1 MASWPLD
8 LDGGV
13 LTFGTTYFAF
23 LILFTAV
30 ILLVPQHATIT
41 RTASLVAL
49 STLTYMLQETIMQL
63 CKNAHWRA
71 AAVPILWIQFLSASE
86 LIWVSRVDS
95 AHIPARRGNPKAETI
110 PNQFIDVVA
119 LLWNLRRVG
128 TRWQV
133 KNIPASS
140 NRGPKSMSR
149 LHFVSRRLTT
159 IMFAYLI
166 LDIMISGPSP
176 DLALV
181 SPQKETLFNPSDL
194 SMEDVVFRT
203 IGTLSFW
210 LSSALINIIMTN
222 GAAILSV
229 LSGLSTPADCPPLYG
244 SIGEAYSIRQF
255 WG

>member
-1 MASWPLD
+1 MAPWPLD
-8 LDGGV
+8 LDGSV
-13 LTFGTTYFAF
+13 LTFGTTYLAF
-23 LILFTAV
+23 LILFTGI
-30 ILLVPQHATIT
+30 ILLVPQDATIT
-41 RTASLVAL
+41 RTASLVPL

-63 CKNAHWRA
+63 CKNVHWRA

-95 AHIPARRGNPKAETI
+95 ARIPARGGNPKAETI
-110 PNQFIDVVA
+110 PSQAIDVIA

-140 NRGPKSMSR
+140 NSGPKSTSR
-149 LHFVSRRLTT
+149 LRFVLRRLTT
-159 IMFAYLI
+159 IILAYLI
-166 LDIMISGPSP
+166 LDMMISAPSP

-181 SPQKETLFNPSDL
+181 SPQKETLFKPSDL
-194 SMEDVVFRT
+194 STEDVVFRI

-210 LSSALINIIMTN
+210 LSSALINLIMTN

-229 LSGLSTPADCPPLYG
+229 LSGLSSPADCPPLYG
-244 SIGEAYSIRQF
+244 FIGEAYSIRRF

>member
-8 LDGGV
+8 LDGSV
-13 LTFGTTYFAF
+13 LIFDTTYIAF
-23 LILFTAV
+23 LVFFTSV
-30 ILLVPQHATIT
+30 ILLVPQHAGIT
-41 RTASLVAL
+41 RIASLVAL
-49 STLTYMLQETIMQL
+49 STLTYILQETVMQL
-63 CKNAHWRA
+63 CKNPHWRA

-95 AHIPARRGNPKAETI
+95 AHIPARRGRPKAETV
-110 PNQFIDVVA
+110 PNRAIDAIA

-140 NRGPKSMSR
+140 NSGPKSMSR
-149 LHFVSRRLTT
+149 LRFVLRRLTT
-159 IMFAYLI
+159 TMFAYLI

-176 DLALV
+176 DLALL
-181 SPQKETLFNPSDL
+181 SPQKETLFKPSDL
-194 SMEDVVFRT
+194 SMEDVIFRT

-210 LSSALINIIMTN
+210 FSTALFNLIVTN
-222 GAAILSV
+222 GATIISV
-229 LSGLSTPADCPPLYG
+229 LSGLSTPVDCPPLYG
-244 SIGEAYSIRQF
+244 PIGEAYSIRQF

>member
-1 MASWPLD
+1 MASLPLD
-8 LDGGV
+8 LDANV
-13 LTFGTTYFAF
+13 LTFGTTYFSF
-23 LILFTAV
+23 LILFTSV

-41 RTASLVAL
+41 RTASLVLL
-49 STLTYMLQETIMQL
+49 SALTYVLQETIMQL
-63 CKNAHWRA
+63 CKNSHWRA
-71 AAVPILWIQFLSASE
+71 TAVPILWIQFMSASE

-95 AHIPARRGNPKAETI
+95 AHIPARRGKPKAETI
-110 PNQFIDVVA
+110 PNKAINVIA

-140 NRGPKSMSR
+140 NSGPKATSR
-149 LHFVSRRLTT
+149 LRFVLGRLMTMT
-159 IMFAYLI
+159 FAYLI

-181 SPQKETLFNPSDL
+181 SPQKETLFKPSDL
-194 SMEDVVFRT
+194 SVEDVVFRI

-210 LSSALINIIMTN
+210 LSSALINLIMTN
-222 GAAILSV
+222 GAAIFLV
-229 LSGLSTPADCPPLYG
+229 LSGLSSPADCPPLYG
-244 SIGEAYSIRQF
+244 PIGEAYSVRQF

>member
-1 MASWPLD
+1 MVPWPLD
-8 LDGGV
+8 LDGSV
-13 LTFGTTYFAF
+13 LAFGTTYFAF
-23 LILFTAV
+23 LTLFAGI

-41 RTASLVAL
+41 RSASLVPL
-49 STLTYMLQETIMQL
+49 STLTYVLQETVMQL
-63 CKNAHWRA
+63 CKNSHWRA

-95 AHIPARRGNPKAETI
+95 GNIPARRGNPKAKTI
-110 PNQFIDVVA
+110 LSQAIDVIA

-140 NRGPKSMSR
+140 NSGPESTSR
-149 LHFVSRRLTT
+149 LRFVLRRLTT
-159 IMFAYLI
+159 IIFAYLI

-181 SPQKETLFNPSDL
+181 SPQKETLFKPSDL
-194 SMEDVVFRT
+194 STEDIVFRI
-203 IGTLSFW
+203 IGTVLFW
-210 LSSALINIIMTN
+210 LSSALINLIMTN
-222 GAAILSV
+222 CAAILSV
-229 LSGLSTPADCPPLYG
+229 LSGLSSPADCPPLYG
-244 SIGEAYSIRQF
+244 FIGEAYSIRKF

>member
-1 MASWPLD
+1 MAPWPLD
-8 LDGGV
+8 LDGSV

-23 LILFTAV
+23 LILFTGI
-30 ILLVPQHATIT
+30 ILLVPQHAMIT
-41 RTASLVAL
+41 RTVSLVPLA
-49 STLTYMLQETIMQL
+49 TLTYVLQETVMQL
-63 CKNAHWRA
+63 CKNSHWRA

-95 AHIPARRGNPKAETI
+95 AHIPARRGHPKAETT
-110 PNQFIDVVA
+110 PNQAIDVIA

-140 NRGPKSMSR
+140 NGGPKSMSR
-149 LHFVSRRLTT
+149 LRFVLRRLMTT
-159 IMFAYLI
+159 TFAYLI

-181 SPQKETLFNPSDL
+181 SPQKETLFKPSHL
-194 SMEDVVFRT
+194 SMEDVVFRI

-210 LSSALINIIMTN
+210 LSSALLNLILTN

-229 LSGLSTPADCPPLYG
+229 LSGLSSPVDCPPLYG
-244 SIGEAYSIRQF
+244 FIGEAYSIRQF

>member
-1 MASWPLD
+1 MAPWPLD
-8 LDGGV
+8 LDGSV
-13 LTFGTTYFAF
+13 FTFGTTYLAF
-23 LILFTAV
+23 LILFTGI

-41 RTASLVAL
+41 RTASLVPL

-63 CKNAHWRA
+63 CKNVHWRA

-110 PNQFIDVVA
+110 PSQAIDVIA

-128 TRWQV
+128 TGWQV

-140 NRGPKSMSR
+140 NSGPKSTSR
-149 LHFVSRRLTT
+149 LRFVLRRLTT
-159 IMFAYLI
+159 IILAYLI
-166 LDIMISGPSP
+166 LDMMISGPSP

-181 SPQKETLFNPSDL
+181 SPQKETLFKPSDL
-194 SMEDVVFRT
+194 STEDVVFRI

-210 LSSALINIIMTN
+210 LSSALINLIMTN

-229 LSGLSTPADCPPLYG
+229 LSGLSSPADCPPLYG
-244 SIGEAYSIRQF
+244 FIGEAYSIRRF

>member
-8 LDGGV
+8 LDESV
-13 LTFGTTYFAF
+13 LTFGTTYLAF
-23 LILFTAV
+23 LILFTGV

-41 RTASLVAL
+41 RIASLVAL
-49 STLTYMLQETIMQL
+49 STLTYMLQETVIQL
-63 CKNAHWRA
+63 CKNPHWCA

-95 AHIPARRGNPKAETI
+95 AHIPARRGKPKADTI
-110 PNQFIDVVA
+110 PNQAIDVIA

-140 NRGPKSMSR
+140 NSGPKSMSR
-149 LHFVSRRLTT
+149 LPFVLRRLTT

-166 LDIMISGPSP
+166 LDTMISGPSP

-181 SPQKETLFNPSDL
+181 SRQKETLFKPTDL
-194 SMEDVVFRT
+194 SMEDVVFR
-203 IGTLSFW
+203 IVGTLSFW
-210 LSSALINIIMTN
+210 LSSALINLILTN

-229 LSGLSTPADCPPLYG
+229 LSRLTTPVDCPPLYG
-244 SIGEAYSIRQF
+244 SIGEAYSIRHF

>member
-1 MASWPLD
+1 MAPWPLD
-8 LDGGV
+8 LDGSV

-23 LILFTAV
+23 LILFTGI

-41 RTASLVAL
+41 RTASLVPL
-49 STLTYMLQETIMQL
+49 STLTYMLQETVMQL
-63 CKNAHWRA
+63 CKNSHWRA
-71 AAVPILWIQFLSASE
+71 GAVPILWIQFLSASE

-95 AHIPARRGNPKAETI
+95 AHIPARRGKPKSETVL
-110 PNQFIDVVA
+110 NQAIDVIA

-140 NRGPKSMSR
+140 NSGHKSMSR
-149 LHFVSRRLTT
+149 LPFVLRRLTT

-176 DLALV
+176 DSALV
-181 SPQKETLFNPSDL
+181 SPQKETLFKPSDL

-210 LSSALINIIMTN
+210 LSSALVNLILTN
-222 GAAILSV
+222 GAAIFSV
-229 LSGLSTPADCPPLYG
+229 LSGLSSPVDCPPLYG
-244 SIGEAYSIRQF
+244 SIGEAYSVRQF